1 MNRIALPGGF
11 RLGGVGVGATTG
23 AIAFAATGV
32 GVGDATSGEIA
43 SFGRG
48 AVAGALGSAA
58 IEVDELGGADA
69 CGRGAVV
76 LIALAVALALAL
88 AALPLTRSVPVTP
101 R

>member
-76 LIALAVALALAL
+76 LIALAL